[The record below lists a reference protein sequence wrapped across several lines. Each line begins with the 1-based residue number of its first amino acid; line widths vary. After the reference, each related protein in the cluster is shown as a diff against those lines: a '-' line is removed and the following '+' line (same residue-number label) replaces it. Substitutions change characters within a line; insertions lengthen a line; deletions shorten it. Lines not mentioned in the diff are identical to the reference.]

1 MAGGVCRPRAS
12 WPGRSSWGG
21 CGRRR
26 GPTGAHARSPP
37 CAARLRGG
45 QTGGER
51 DERRARGRDLCI
63 ARRAAHRAAAS
74 SAARNACTSQ
84 RRTGSRRSPAR
95 GRTVPGRARA
105 RRRVSAHEY
114 VRATRDPRR
123 AGGPRTWH
131 VNSPTFHNSSK
142 EPVFPPAVRQTPRL
156 PPASGQR
163 GGWGGGRSGAR
174 PLVEL
179 ELGAAAAAAG
189 ALANG
194 LTRLAQVRNAE
205 DIFTR
210 TTQGI
215 PVGLRSFYSIT
226 ASGLVLFPP
235 SFLLRTILYPTVP
248 KSVQV

>member
-1 MAGGVCRPRAS
+1 M
-12 WPGRSSWGG
+12 
-21 CGRRR
+21 
-26 GPTGAHARSPP
+26 
-37 CAARLRGG
+37 
-45 QTGGER
+45 
-51 DERRARGRDLCI
+51 
-63 ARRAAHRAAAS
+63 
-74 SAARNACTSQ
+74 
-84 RRTGSRRSPAR
+84 
-95 GRTVPGRARA
+95 PGRARV

-205 DIFTR
+205 DMNAQY
-210 TTQGI
+210 TQGI
-215 PVGLRSFYSIT
+215 ESQLVYIQRLDLFFSLRLFYFALSSTLPYQSLCRCEQQQLLTTAPQAPVDRS
-226 ASGLVLFPP
+226 
-235 SFLLRTILYPTVP
+235 R
-248 KSVQV
+248 

>member
-1 MAGGVCRPRAS
+1 MAGGVCRPRTS

-26 GPTGAHARSPP
+26 GPTGARARSPP

-123 AGGPRTWH
+123 AGAPRTWH

-179 ELGAAAAAAG
+179 ELGAAAAG

-194 LTRLAQVRNAE
+194 LKRLAQVRNAE
-205 DIFTR
+205 DIAPHT
-210 TTQGI
+210 GN
-215 PVGLRSFYSIT
+215 PSWSSFVYSIT
-226 ASGLVLFPP
+226 ASGQFFFSCV
-235 SFLLRTILYPTVP
+235 FLLRTILYPTVP